1 MLAVM
6 KAEVLGELLLDLY
19 RYARELPLGEFQR
32 GALDRLRE
40 VLPFDAAW
48 WGMARTDRSLHS
60 SYPYHLP
67 PSFVDVWT
75 QHRDGDDLAAAVI
88 AKPGITVHFDSR
100 AIWNSSGLREVF
112 IKAFNIQQ
120 ALCTLLMN
128 PTLKVMTFLSLYRFS
143 ARPRFTAAERRFKQL
158 VMPHL
163 WAAWTA
169 NWVAQLASAR
179 AHSASSRVAFAITD
193 QQGTL
198 HDAEPHF
205 ADLLRREWPEWKGP
219 ELPAP
224 LRAGLDGGR
233 PIEREHI
240 VARLYAVRGLFLA
253 ELRARSLL
261 EGLSPREL
269 VIAEQFGRGESYKQV
284 AAALRISPAT
294 VRAHLRAIYFKLD
307 ISDKTGLTRILE
319 SRDETASPIT
329 PPGQPRWAGATQQT
343 STRRPVH
350 P

>member
-1 MLAVM
+1 M
-6 KAEVLGELLLDLY
+6 KAEILGELLLDLY

-32 GALDRLRE
+32 GVLDRLRE
-40 VLPFDAAW
+40 LLPFDAAW

-75 QHRDGDDLAAAVI
+75 QNRDGDDLAAAVT
-88 AKPGITVHFDSR
+88 ANPGVTVHFDSR
-100 AIWNSSGLREVF
+100 AMWNSAGMRELL
-112 IKAFNIQQ
+112 KAFDIHQ

-128 PTLKVMTFLSLYRFS
+128 PTLKVSTFLSLYRLS
-143 ARPRFTAAERRFKQL
+143 GRPRFSAAERAFKQL

-179 AHSASSRVAFAITD
+179 AHSASSQVAFAITD

-205 ADLLRREWPEWKGP
+205 AILLRREWPEWRGP

-240 VARLYAVRGLFLA
+240 VARMYPVRGLFLA

-269 VIAEQFGRGESYKQV
+269 VIAEHFGRGESYKQV

-294 VRAHLRAIYFKLD
+294 VRAHLRAIYFKLG
-307 ISDKTGLTRILE
+307 ITDKTGLTRILD
-319 SRDETASPIT
+319 SRDEIASPIT
-329 PPGQPRWAGATQQT
+329 PPGQPPFGGRNAA
-343 STRRPVH
+343 S
-350 P
+350 

>member
-1 MLAVM
+1 MN
-6 KAEVLGELLLDLY
+6 AEILGKLLLDLY
-19 RYARELPLGEFQR
+19 RDARELPLGEFQR

-40 VLPFDAAW
+40 VLPFDTAW

-60 SYPYHLP
+60 SCLYDLP
-67 PSFVDVWT
+67 PSFVDVWM

-88 AKPGITVHFDSR
+88 ANPGVTVCFDHR
-100 AIWNSSGLREVF
+100 AMWNSPCMRELLKTFDV
-112 IKAFNIQQ
+112 QQ
-120 ALCTLLMN
+120 ALSTLLMN
-128 PTLKVMTFLSLYRFS
+128 PTLQVLTFLSLYRS
-143 ARPRFTAAERRFKQL
+143 SGRPRFTAAERGFKQL

-179 AHSASSRVAFAITD
+179 AHSASSQVAFAITD

-205 ADLLRREWPEWKGP
+205 ADLLRREWPQWQGP
-219 ELPAP
+219 ELPAS
-224 LRAGLDGGR
+224 LRVGLEGGR

-240 VARLYAVRGLFLA
+240 VARLYPVRGLFLA

-269 VIAEQFGRGESYKQV
+269 VIAEHFGRGESYKQV
-284 AAALRISPAT
+284 AVALRISPAT
-294 VRAHLRAIYFKLD
+294 VRAHLRTIYFKLG
-307 ISDKTGLTRILE
+307 IADKTGLTRILDG
-319 SRDETASPIT
+319 RDAIASPIT
-329 PPGQPRWAGATQQT
+329 PPGQTPLQG
-343 STRRPVH
+343 RRAKS
-350 P
+350 

>member
-1 MLAVM
+1 MLPVM
-6 KAEVLGELLLDLY
+6 KAEILGELLLDLY
-19 RYARELPLGEFQR
+19 RYAHELPLGEFQR

-48 WGMARTDRSLHS
+48 WGMARSDRSLHS
-60 SYPYHLP
+60 SYPYNLP

-88 AKPGITVHFDSR
+88 ASPGITVHFDSR
-100 AIWNSSGLREVF
+100 AMWYSPGLRELL
-112 IKAFNIQQ
+112 KAFDLQQ

-128 PTLKVMTFLSLYRFS
+128 PTLKVSTFLSLYRFS
-143 ARPRFTAAERRFKQL
+143 GRPRFTAAERGFKQL

-179 AHSASSRVAFAITD
+179 AHSASSQVAFAITD

-198 HDAEPHF
+198 HDAEPRF
-205 ADLLRREWPEWKGP
+205 AELLRREWPEWKGP
-219 ELPAP
+219 ELPAA
-224 LRAGLDGGR
+224 LRAGLDSGR

-240 VARLYAVRGLFLA
+240 VARMYPVRGLFLA
-253 ELRARSLL
+253 ELRARSVL
-261 EGLSPREL
+261 EGLTPREL
-269 VIAEQFGRGESYKQV
+269 VIAEHFGRGESYKQV
-284 AAALRISPAT
+284 ATALRISPAT
-294 VRAHLRAIYFKLD
+294 VRAHLRAIYFKLG
-307 ISDKTGLTRILE
+307 ITDKTRLTRILD

-329 PPGQPRWAGATQQT
+329 PPGQPPFGGRHAAG
-343 STRRPVH
+343 
-350 P
+350 